1 MKLAVAGG
9 GYATGVPRLLSNRL
23 EALVHGR
30 RVRQVGRVCMSMLM
44 LDVTEIPD
52 VKAGDDAWLLGGTPA
67 PGEKAVT
74 PQDWADMLGT
84 ISYEVLCLVGSL
96 NPRVYEYK

>member
-1 MKLAVAGG
+1 M
-9 GYATGVPRLLSNRL
+9 
-23 EALVHGR
+23 
-30 RVRQVGRVCMSMLM
+30 GRVCMSMLM

-52 VKAGDDAWLLGGTPA
+52 VKAGDDAWLLGGTPV